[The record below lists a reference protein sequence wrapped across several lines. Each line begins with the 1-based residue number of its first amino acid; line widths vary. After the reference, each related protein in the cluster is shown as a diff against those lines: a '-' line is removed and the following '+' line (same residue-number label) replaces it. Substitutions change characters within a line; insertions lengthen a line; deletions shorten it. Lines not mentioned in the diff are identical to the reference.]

1 MERILQRKLS
11 GFTVGKVNNNT
22 VVDVSTKTQ
31 TQQLPESRT
40 KGQKVIR
47 QNVTLIDDVK
57 SQVDALSRIFS
68 EKQKMNKELADKI
81 EERHMQLEYALK
93 QTQLEAEKVQI
104 LSSRQGFIS
113 FKTEILNADVTQF
126 LFDVNKFEVNCNDF
140 NGKYNSKLAEILE
153 LKETKEMVLAT
164 DKLNKQIV
172 LKIEKILQQH
182 LDTYNKL
189 SIALQTMIEKKSIVI
204 VNNRNI
210 KTAIDEKNDRQLCI
224 EQELTIHG
232 QKLNDLKVSRD
243 NEKLNF
249 QVNKNKLQRL
259 VDRQDSN
266 KNIHDESINK
276 SGLLIDNTRKIIVD
290 LEKQLK
296 DANVLYQEKLITQS
310 KCLEKQSMMQES
322 IVSYE
327 SSNKFLH
334 DQVVSSSQTLKDAMN
349 VKDSLSIMVEEM
361 QKVLRTKITE
371 VETAEARANTL
382 EKELQDY
389 YAQTINKMNLM
400 KSLRQNE
407 PKLYSI
413 LSEEI
418 AKVRLQEVSLISSID
433 ELSTKAIES
442 HEYLEK
448 MNIALSKSETK
459 ISALNEKVN
468 KISDVN
474 VKSENQI
481 ANARNDLIS
490 TAEIKRELVR
500 YYSLLTAHY
509 ELSCKLDKLCVDC
522 DQLKSK
528 KVSLEQDI
536 TNFSTMTQ
544 SQKNTQVVIDTSKV
558 TLPAQDMKQ
567 AQSEIEA
574 FRAVCNRE
582 LRAESDSTRIVI
594 NNIENRKSSP
604 SYLLREKK
612 ELEVIQDEVNR
623 MIRSKQTSFETSD
636 NSYGPAKSSII
647 ATPFKKPLKTTLV
660 VKATSPDYLFDEYSK

>member
-1 MERILQRKLS
+1 MLERTLHRKLS
-11 GFTVGKVNNNT
+11 GFSKVNNT

-31 TQQLPESRT
+31 KQQLPESRT
-40 KGQKVIR
+40 KGQKVIK
-47 QNVTLIDDVK
+47 QNVILIDDVK

-68 EKQKMNKELADKI
+68 EKQKMNKELTDKI

-153 LKETKEMVLAT
+153 LKEVKEMVLAT
-164 DKLNKQIV
+164 DTLNKEIV

-210 KTAIDEKNDRQLCI
+210 KTAIDEKNGRQLCI

-249 QVNKNKLQRL
+249 EVNKNKLQRL

-266 KNIHDESINK
+266 KNTHDESINK

-334 DQVVSSSQTLKDAMN
+334 DQVVSFSQMLQDAMN
-349 VKDSLSIMVEEM
+349 IKDSLSIMVEEM
-361 QKVLRTKITE
+361 RKVLRTKITE

-418 AKVRLQEVSLISSID
+418 AKVRLQEVSLISSIG
-433 ELSTKAIES
+433 ELVTKAIES

-448 MNIALSKSETK
+448 MNIALSNSETK
-459 ISALNEKVN
+459 ISALKEKVN
-468 KISDVN
+468 KISEVN
-474 VKSENQI
+474 VKSETQI
-481 ANARNDLIS
+481 ENARKDLIS

-500 YYSLLTAHY
+500 YHSLLTAHY

-544 SQKNTQVVIDTSKV
+544 SQKNTQVVIDISKV
-558 TLPAQDMKQ
+558 ALPAQDMKQ

-594 NNIENRKSSP
+594 KNIENRKSSP

>member
-1 MERILQRKLS
+1 MLERTLHRKLS
-11 GFTVGKVNNNT
+11 GFTSSKVNNT

-31 TQQLPESRT
+31 KQQLPESRT
-40 KGQKVIR
+40 KGQKVIK
-47 QNVTLIDDVK
+47 QNVILIDDVK

-68 EKQKMNKELADKI
+68 EKQKMNKELTDKI

-140 NGKYNSKLAEILE
+140 NGKNNSKLAEILE
-153 LKETKEMVLAT
+153 LKEVKEMVLAT
-164 DKLNKQIV
+164 DTLNKEIV

-210 KTAIDEKNDRQLCI
+210 KTAIDEKNGRQLCI

-249 QVNKNKLQRL
+249 EVNKNKLQRL

-266 KNIHDESINK
+266 KNTHDECINK
-276 SGLLIDNTRKIIVD
+276 SGLLIDNARKIIAD

-334 DQVVSSSQTLKDAMN
+334 DQVASFSQMLQDAMN
-349 VKDSLSIMVEEM
+349 IKDSLSIMVEEM
-361 QKVLRTKITE
+361 RKVLRTKITE

-418 AKVRLQEVSLISSID
+418 AKVRLQEVSLISSIG
-433 ELSTKAIES
+433 ELATKAIES

-448 MNIALSKSETK
+448 MNIVLSNSETK
-459 ISALNEKVN
+459 ISALKEKVN
-468 KISDVN
+468 KISEVN
-474 VKSENQI
+474 VKSETQI
-481 ANARNDLIS
+481 ENARKDLIS

-500 YYSLLTAHY
+500 YHSLLTAHY

-522 DQLKSK
+522 DQLKGK

-544 SQKNTQVVIDTSKV
+544 SQKNTQVVIDISKV
-558 TLPAQDMKQ
+558 ALPAQDMKQ

-594 NNIENRKSSP
+594 KNIENRKSSP

-636 NSYGPAKSSII
+636 SYGPAKSSII